1 MPRRIDIIN
10 RLSRRAHDQ
19 RAASSNDYDPTTT
32 TQKKKEKRK
41 NTSHAFMHVPNTK
54 SLTITPS
61 VLVKKIVYDNV

>member
-32 TQKKKEKRK
+32 TQKKKGEKKEHVACIHACTKHKIINNYSLRTSKK
-41 NTSHAFMHVPNTK
+41 NR
-54 SLTITPS
+54 L
-61 VLVKKIVYDNV
+61 